1 MGSFAKTPV
10 PIAPTLSTSMSGFLR
25 FLYNNGLLLVTFGL
39 ILGALVG
46 QILTGW
52 HDNNDDLRQ
61 MGLAALTLGQYLHS
75 GHLLEATF
83 ENWES
88 EFLQMGVYV
97 VLTVWLRQK
106 GSPESKKLD
115 EPEDVDQQPDPTKP
129 NAPWPVRRGGLW
141 LRLYQQ
147 SLSLALF
154 GLFFGA
160 FYLHAKGGA
169 IVYNIEQAHAGQ
181 PLVSTWGYMHTS
193 RFWFESFQNW
203 QSEFVSIFSL
213 VGLSIFLRQQSSPQS
228 KPVDAPTAETG
239 K

>member
-1 MGSFAKTPV
+1 MRSRFA
-10 PIAPTLSTSMSGFLR
+10 R
-25 FLYNNGLLLVTFGL
+25 FFYQNGLLLVTFGL
-39 ILGALVG
+39 IVSALVG
-46 QILTGW
+46 QVLTGW

-61 MGLAALTLGQYLHS
+61 MGLAALTLPDYLHS

-115 EPEDVDQQPDPTKP
+115 EPEDVDQQPDPQKP
-129 NAPWPVRRGGLW
+129 GAPWPVRQGGAW
-141 LRLYQQ
+141 LLLYQH

-154 GLFFGA
+154 GLFLGA
-160 FYLHAKGGA
+160 FYLHARGGT
-169 IVYNIEQAHAGQ
+169 IVYNIEQAHEGNA
-181 PLVSTWGYMHTS
+181 LVSTWGYMHTA

-203 QSEFVSIFSL
+203 QSEFVSIFAL

-228 KPVDAPTAETG
+228 KPVDAPTSETG

>member
-1 MGSFAKTPV
+1 MAFSRFR
-10 PIAPTLSTSMSGFLR
+10 R
-25 FLYNNGLLLVTFGL
+25 FLYENGLLLVTFGL
-39 ILGALVG
+39 IVGALVG

-52 HDNNDDLRQ
+52 HDNNDDLQQ
-61 MGLAALTLGQYLHS
+61 MGLAELTLGQYLHS

-97 VLTVWLRQK
+97 VLTIWLRQK
-106 GSPESKKLD
+106 GSPESKKL
-115 EPEDVDQQPDPTKP
+115 EGEEDVDQAPDPSKP
-129 NAPWPVRRGGLW
+129 GAPWPVRRGGLW
-141 LRLYQQ
+141 LHFYRH
-147 SLSLALF
+147 SLSIIFLTLFLASV
-154 GLFFGA
+154 
-160 FYLHAKGGA
+160 YLHAHGGML
-169 IVYNIEQAHAGQ
+169 VYNIEQAHEGK

-228 KPVDAPTAETG
+228 KPVDAATAETG

>member
-1 MGSFAKTPV
+1 MPRS
-10 PIAPTLSTSMSGFLR
+10 SR
-25 FLYNNGLLLVTFGL
+25 FFYQNGLLLVTFAL
-39 ILGALVG
+39 IAVALVG
-46 QILTGW
+46 QVLTGW
-52 HDNNDDLRQ
+52 HDNNDDMQQ
-61 MGLAALTLGQYLHS
+61 MGLATLTLGQYLHS

-97 VLTVWLRQK
+97 VLTIWLRQK

-115 EPEDVDQQPDPTKP
+115 EPEDVDQQPDPTKS
-129 NAPWPVRRGGLW
+129 NAPWPVRRGGVW
-141 LRLYQQ
+141 LLLYRH

-160 FYLHAKGGA
+160 LYLHARGGTT
-169 IVYNIEQAHAGQ
+169 VYNIEQAHEGKHA
-181 PLVSTWGYMHTS
+181 VSVWGYMHTA

-228 KPVDAPTAETG
+228 KPVDAPVDQTG

>member
-1 MGSFAKTPV
+1 MYFAAGSMPKATDSPALFP
-10 PIAPTLSTSMSGFLR
+10 PISMSGFSR
-25 FLYNNGLLLVTFGL
+25 FFYNNGLLLVTFVL
-39 ILGALVG
+39 IISALVG
-46 QILTGW
+46 QVLTGW
-52 HDNNDDLRQ
+52 HDNNDDLQQ
-61 MGLAALTLGQYLHS
+61 MGLAALSLPQYLHS

-115 EPEDVDQQPDPTKP
+115 GKEDVDEQPDPAKAG
-129 NAPWPVRRGGLW
+129 APWPVRRGGLW
-141 LRLYQQ
+141 LHLYKH

-160 FYLHAKGGA
+160 LYLHAKGGA
-169 IVYNIEQAHAGQ
+169 IVYNIEQAH
-181 PLVSTWGYMHTS
+181 
-193 RFWFESFQNW
+193 ESFQNW

-213 VGLSIFLRQQSSPQS
+213 VSLSIFLRQQSSPQS
-228 KPVDAPTAETG
+228 KPVDAPTSKTG

>member
-1 MGSFAKTPV
+1 MHRFA
-10 PIAPTLSTSMSGFLR
+10 R
-25 FLYNNGLLLVTFGL
+25 FFYQNGLLLVTFVL
-39 ILGALVG
+39 IAAALVG
-46 QILTGW
+46 QVLTGW
-52 HDNNDDLRQ
+52 HDNNDDLQQ
-61 MGLAALTLGQYLHS
+61 MGLATLTLGQYLHS

-97 VLTVWLRQK
+97 VLTIWLRQK

-115 EPEDVDQQPDPTKP
+115 EPEDVDQQPDSTKP
-129 NAPWPVRRGGLW
+129 NAPWPVRRGGGW
-141 LRLYQQ
+141 LLLYRH

-154 GLFFGA
+154 GLFLGA
-160 FYLHAKGGA
+160 LYLHARGGA
-169 IVYNIEQAHAGQ
+169 TVYNIEQAHEGK
-181 PLVSTWGYMHTS
+181 PLVTVWGYLHTA

-228 KPVDAPTAETG
+228 KPVDAPVGQTG

>member
-1 MGSFAKTPV
+1 MPV
-10 PIAPTLSTSMSGFLR
+10 SRLRR
-25 FLYNNGLLLVTFGL
+25 FLYENGLLLVTFGL
-39 ILGALVG
+39 IVAALVG
-46 QILTGW
+46 QVLTGW
-52 HDNNDDLRQ
+52 HDNNDDLAQ
-61 MGLAALTLGQYLHS
+61 MQLAQLTLGQYLHS

-97 VLTVWLRQK
+97 VLTIWLRQK
-106 GSPESKKLD
+106 GSPESKKLVG
-115 EPEDVDQQPDPTKP
+115 EEDVDQAPDATKP
-129 NAPWPVRRGGLW
+129 AAPWPVRRGGLW
-141 LRLYQQ
+141 LLLYKH

-160 FYLHAKGGA
+160 FYLHARGGM
-169 IVYNIEQAHAGQ
+169 IVYNIEQAHDSK
-181 PLVSTWGYMHTS
+181 PLVTTWGYMHTS

-213 VGLSIFLRQQSSPQS
+213 VGLSIFLRQQASPQS
-228 KPVDAPTAETG
+228 KPVDAATSETG

>member
-1 MGSFAKTPV
+1 
-10 PIAPTLSTSMSGFLR
+10 MSR
-25 FLYNNGLLLVTFGL
+25 FSRFFYQNGLLLVTFVL
-39 ILGALVG
+39 IASALVG
-46 QILTGW
+46 QIVTGW

-61 MGLAALTLGQYLHS
+61 MGLVSLSLGEYLHS

-97 VLTVWLRQK
+97 VLTIWLRQK

-115 EPEDVDQQPDPTKP
+115 ELEDVDQQPDPTKA
-129 NAPWPVRRGGLW
+129 NAPWPVRRGGGW
-141 LRLYQQ
+141 LRLYQH

-160 FYLHAKGGA
+160 AYLHARGGA
-169 IVYNIEQAHAGQ
+169 IVYNIEQAHEGK
-181 PLVSTWGYMHTS
+181 PLVTTWGYMHTM

-213 VGLSIFLRQQSSPQS
+213 VGLSVFLRQQSSPQS
-228 KPVDAPTAETG
+228 KPVDAPIDQTG

>member
-1 MGSFAKTPV
+1 MGRFA
-10 PIAPTLSTSMSGFLR
+10 R
-25 FLYNNGLLLVTFGL
+25 FFYQNGLLLVMFGL
-39 ILGALVG
+39 IVSALVG
-46 QILTGW
+46 QVLTGW
-52 HDNNDDLRQ
+52 HDNNADLHQ
-61 MGLAALTLGQYLHS
+61 MGLATLTLPEYLRS

-97 VLTVWLRQK
+97 VLTIWLRQK

-115 EPEDVDQQPDPTKP
+115 EPEDVDQQPDPAKP
-129 NAPWPVRRGGLW
+129 GAPWPVRRGGLW
-141 LRLYQQ
+141 LGLYRH

-154 GLFFGA
+154 GLFLGC
-160 FYLHAKGGA
+160 FYLHAKGGG
-169 IVYNIEQAHAGQ
+169 IVYNIEQAHDGQ
-181 PLVSTWGYMHTS
+181 PLVSTWGYMHTA